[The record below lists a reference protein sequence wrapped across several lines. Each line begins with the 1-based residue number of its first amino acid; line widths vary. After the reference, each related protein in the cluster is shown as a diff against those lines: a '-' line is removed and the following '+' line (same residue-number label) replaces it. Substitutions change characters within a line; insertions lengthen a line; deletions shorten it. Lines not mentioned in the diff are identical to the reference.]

1 MGAGEAVSS
10 GRNLQGWL
18 ARYPIIALRMAG
30 EALAEGRPVPEQAV
44 TLISN
49 SPLPLILW
57 RWLFTTIGTRTSPAS
72 AGERHQPTTT
82 FKSPVRSISTM
93 TETDFS
99 CLVPDSGT

>member
-49 SPLPLILW
+49 SPLPPILW
-57 RWLFTTIGTRTSPAS
+57 RWLFTTIGTRTFRRQAL
-72 AGERHQPTTT
+72 ANGIADNNFQIARTLDQHHDRERFQLLRP
-82 FKSPVRSISTM
+82 R
-93 TETDFS
+93 
-99 CLVPDSGT
+99 